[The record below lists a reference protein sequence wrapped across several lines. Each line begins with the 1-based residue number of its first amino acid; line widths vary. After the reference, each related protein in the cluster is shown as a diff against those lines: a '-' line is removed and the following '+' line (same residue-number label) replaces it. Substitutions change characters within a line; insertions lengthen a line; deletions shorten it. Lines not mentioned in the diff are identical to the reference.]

1 MGQCAIIPIVSNA
14 SALTLLPVDRVPRP
28 ALLALQV
35 APPQQGFVGR
45 VVDLLADAQNRSSA
59 DPLAFVLG
67 DQVIGLCCIERQPR
81 TIAPID
87 FDAATVGLRGFFI
100 DARWQGRGLG
110 RRALALLL
118 DTLEQRHPA
127 ARWLVLGVDEDNAA
141 ALGLYRQAGFVDG
154 AQRYHGG
161 SAGRPQRLLLRQLA
175 GDALP

>member
-1 MGQCAIIPIVSNA
+1 VPDVP
-14 SALTLLPVDRVPRP
+14 ALSLLPVDRVSRP
-28 ALLALQV
+28 ALLALRV
-35 APPQQGFVGR
+35 APQQQRFVGR
-45 VVDLLADAQNRSSA
+45 VTDLLADAQSRPSA

-67 DQVIGLCCIERQPR
+67 DQVVGLCCIERAPR

-87 FDAATVGLRGFFI
+87 FDAPTVGLRGFFI

-110 RRALALLL
+110 RRALSLLL

-127 ARWLVLGVDEDNAA
+127 ARWLVLSVDEDNAA

-161 SAGRPQRLLLRQLA
+161 SAGRQQCLLLRQLA
-175 GDALP
+175 GDALS